1 MNQDY
6 SNAIAFIL
14 EGDTEKVFYL
24 NMLKHFC
31 GRHSNWEFNR
41 NVDVGNGEI
50 NYVVQTPNSS
60 VLIRMY
66 VVGTITNMTK
76 AHSWFSNRCKAV
88 YRGLKWTV
96 FLCYDTDNY
105 MGEITKFYEG
115 DWYELRKQL
124 KKGQHTNIIDLASSA
139 DIEDTMLL
147 DSEGVFRFLGIEPIP
162 IPGGSKGKIKM
173 KKIFRTK
180 GPGYAYHEGERAK
193 PLIEALDLNKII
205 SLSPIPFLEIEQA
218 IADE

>member
-1 MNQDY
+1 
-6 SNAIAFIL
+6 
-14 EGDTEKVFYL
+14 
-24 NMLKHFC
+24 
-31 GRHSNWEFNR
+31 
-41 NVDVGNGEI
+41 
-50 NYVVQTPNSS
+50 
-60 VLIRMY
+60 
-66 VVGTITNMTK
+66 
-76 AHSWFSNRCKAV
+76 
-88 YRGLKWTV
+88 
-96 FLCYDTDNY
+96 
-105 MGEITKFYEG
+105 
-115 DWYELRKQL
+115 
-124 KKGQHTNIIDLASSA
+124 
-139 DIEDTMLL
+139 MLL